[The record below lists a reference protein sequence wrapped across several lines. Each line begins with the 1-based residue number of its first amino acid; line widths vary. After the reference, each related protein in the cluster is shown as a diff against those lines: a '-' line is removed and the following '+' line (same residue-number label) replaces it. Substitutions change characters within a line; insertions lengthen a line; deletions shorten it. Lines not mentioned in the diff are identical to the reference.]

1 MIEARSAALLMIDMQ
16 NGFIDRTS
24 TLCVAGA
31 AASVPVC
38 ARALDATRTRN
49 IPVYHINRRYAV
61 DGSDVEAVRYESWM
75 RGGKPLSD
83 AAPHTIEPPAS
94 LAPHAGEAVVYKP
107 KFSAFFGTDLDMQL
121 RERGINTVV
130 LTGTT
135 TPNCIRST
143 CYDALSLGYNV
154 VVVEDATSSR
164 TPAVQEAN
172 IEDMRF
178 IGAQIISCADF
189 EERGLDDLCDI
200 EAAVRTRIAEA
211 RAAR

>member
-1 MIEARSAALLMIDMQ
+1 MIEARTAALLMIDMQ

-38 ARALDATRTRN
+38 ARALDAARARS
-49 IPVYHINRRYAV
+49 IPVYHINRIYAV
-61 DGSDVEAVRYESWM
+61 DGSDVEAVRYESWV
-75 RGGKPLSD
+75 RGGKPLSS
-83 AAPHTIEPPAS
+83 AAPHSIEPPAA
-94 LAPHAGEAVVYKP
+94 LAPRADETVVYKP
-107 KFSAFFGTDLDMQL
+107 KFSAFFGTDLDTQL
-121 RERGINTVV
+121 RERGIGTVV

-154 VVVEDATSSR
+154 VIVEDATSSR

-178 IGAQIISCADF
+178 IGAQIISCAAF
-189 EERGLDDLCDI
+189 EEHGLDDLSDI
-200 EAAVRTRIAEA
+200 EAAVRARIAEE
-211 RAAR
+211 RAAQ

>member
-1 MIEARSAALLMIDMQ
+1 MIEARTAALLMIDMQ

-31 AASVPVC
+31 TASVPVC
-38 ARALDATRTRN
+38 ARALDAARARS
-49 IPVYHINRRYAV
+49 IPVYHINRIYAV
-61 DGSDVEAVRYESWM
+61 DGSDVEAVRYESWV
-75 RGGKPLSD
+75 RGGKPLSS
-83 AAPHTIEPPAS
+83 AAPHSIEPPAA
-94 LAPHAGEAVVYKP
+94 LAPRADETVVYKP
-107 KFSAFFGTDLDMQL
+107 KFSAFFGTDLDAQL
-121 RERGINTVV
+121 RERGIGTVV

-154 VVVEDATSSR
+154 VIVEDATSSR

-178 IGAQIISCADF
+178 IGAQIISCAAF
-189 EERGLDDLCDI
+189 EEHGLDDLSDI
-200 EAAVRTRIAEA
+200 ETAVRARIAEE
-211 RAAR
+211 RAAQ